1 MPAPV
6 TSQLCKN
13 GDPGP
18 QSFASQLPEPHADL
32 GRFDLDRQTISVTGP
47 VDANLTAGGRQ
58 RQTSTLACLSPL
70 PSLIQMPFDERV
82 QAGIEI
88 KQGSRVPVPVDDRVS
103 ARGDLAWAISVGGI
117 GVVGFAVLLLFT
129 WYYAATLFLIFA
141 GMLLGVALNAM
152 TNLLGRVIQLPHALR
167 LTIVC
172 LVLAGLLSGVVFLG
186 GTTIAQQAKVLS
198 DTIKSQLV
206 TVKGFLEKNGIDTG
220 YFDLGNPA
228 ATAPGS
234 PSSETPAA
242 APARTLPSASEFASS
257 GGAIVSQTLKLLL
270 GTLSAVGNFFIVLFL
285 GLTFAAQP
293 NVYRKGLLFM
303 APARHR
309 DRATIIVDRIGD
321 TLERWL
327 IAQILTMAAVFL
339 VTWIGLALIGIQ
351 SSFILGIQAGLLAFI
366 PTVGA
371 LLAGLI
377 VVLAS
382 LASGWVAAL
391 SAFLLFLGV
400 HALESYILT
409 PIIQRQALDIPPA
422 TLFAFQILLGVVFGI
437 WGLALALPLM
447 AIVKVM
453 IDYFKAEE
461 ITPAAAAA

>member
-1 MPAPV
+1 VA
-6 TSQLCKN
+6 
-13 GDPGP
+13 
-18 QSFASQLPEPHADL
+18 
-32 GRFDLDRQTISVTGP
+32 
-47 VDANLTAGGRQ
+47 
-58 RQTSTLACLSPL
+58 
-70 PSLIQMPFDERV
+70 
-82 QAGIEI
+82 
-88 KQGSRVPVPVDDRVS
+88 VS
-103 ARGDLAWAISVGGI
+103 AENRLQDRNNLVWAISVGGMAT
-117 GVVGFAVLLLFT
+117 VVFAVLVLFT

-152 TNLLGRVIQLPHALR
+152 TAMLGRVVPLPHALR

-172 LVLAGLLSGVVFLG
+172 LVLAALLSGVIFLG
-186 GTTIAQQAKVLS
+186 GATIAQQATALS
-198 DTIKSQLV
+198 GTIKSQLV
-206 TVKGFLEKNGIDTG
+206 NVKAFLEGHGIDTS
-220 YFDLGNPA
+220 YFDLGNA
-228 ATAPGS
+228 GASQASSTS
-234 PSSETPAA
+234 PSPGAETAHS
-242 APARTLPSASEFASS
+242 LPGAGALASS

-270 GTLSAVGNFFIVLFL
+270 GTVSAVGNFFIVLFL

-293 NVYRKGLLFM
+293 GVYRKGLLYM

-309 DRATIIVDRIGD
+309 ARATVIVDRIGE

-327 IAQILTMAAVFL
+327 IAQIITMFAVFL
-339 VTWIGLALIGIQ
+339 VTWIGLAIIGIQ

-371 LLAGLI
+371 LLAGVI

-382 LASGWVAAL
+382 LASGWVAAA
-391 SAFLLFLGV
+391 SAFALFLGV

-447 AIVKVM
+447 AIAKVL
-453 IDYFKAEE
+453 IDHFKADDASPE
-461 ITPAAAAA
+461 AAT

>member
-1 MPAPV
+1 M
-6 TSQLCKN
+6 
-13 GDPGP
+13 
-18 QSFASQLPEPHADL
+18 
-32 GRFDLDRQTISVTGP
+32 TISA
-47 VDANLTAGGRQ
+47 DHR
-58 RQTSTLACLSPL
+58 LA
-70 PSLIQMPFDERV
+70 
-82 QAGIEI
+82 
-88 KQGSRVPVPVDDRVS
+88 
-103 ARGDLAWAISVGGI
+103 ARNDLAWAISVGGI
-117 GVVGFAVLLLFT
+117 GVVAFAALLVFA
-129 WYYAATLFLIFA
+129 WHFAATLFLIFA

-152 TNLLGRVIQLPHALR
+152 TNMLGRWVRLPHSLR

-186 GTTIAQQAKVLS
+186 GSTIVQQATALS
-198 DTIKSQLV
+198 GTIKSQLV
-206 TVKGFLEKNGIDTG
+206 GVKAFLERNGVDTS
-220 YFDLGNPA
+220 YFELGNLA
-228 ATAPGS
+228 ATPTD
-234 PSSETPAA
+234 SSTPATSS
-242 APARTLPSASEFASS
+242 APATHNLPSAGAIASG

-270 GTLSAVGNFFIVLFL
+270 GTVSAVGNFFIVLFL

-293 NVYRKGLLFM
+293 SVYRKGLLFM
-303 APARHR
+303 APVRHR
-309 DRATIIVDRIGD
+309 ARATAIVDRIGE

-327 IAQILTMAAVFL
+327 IAQIITMFAVFL
-339 VTWIGLALIGIQ
+339 VTWIGLSIIGIQ

-371 LLAGLI
+371 LLGGLI

-382 LASGWVAAL
+382 LASGWVAAA
-391 SAFLLFLGV
+391 SAFALFLGI

-453 IDYFKAEE
+453 IDHFKANEPPE
-461 ITPAAAAA
+461 AVAA

>member
-1 MPAPV
+1 
-6 TSQLCKN
+6 
-13 GDPGP
+13 
-18 QSFASQLPEPHADL
+18 LPN
-32 GRFDLDRQTISVTGP
+32 S
-47 VDANLTAGGRQ
+47 
-58 RQTSTLACLSPL
+58 
-70 PSLIQMPFDERV
+70 
-82 QAGIEI
+82 
-88 KQGSRVPVPVDDRVS
+88 VDDRIS

-117 GVVGFAVLLLFT
+117 GIVGFAALLLFA
-129 WYYAATLFLIFA
+129 WYFAATLFLIFA

-152 TNLLGRVIQLPHALR
+152 SNLLGRVIRLPHALR

-172 LVLAGLLSGVVFLG
+172 MVLAGLLSGVVFLG

-206 TVKGFLEKNGIDTG
+206 TVKGFLEKNGVDTS
-220 YFDLGNPA
+220 YFNLGNASTTPA
-228 ATAPGS
+228 AGAPA
-234 PSSETPAA
+234 SETPAA
-242 APARTLPSASEFASS
+242 PAAPRNLPSASEFASS

-270 GTLSAVGNFFIVLFL
+270 GTVSAVGNFFIVLFL

-293 NVYRKGLLFM
+293 SVYRSGLLFLT
-303 APARHR
+303 PARQR
-309 DRATIIVDRIGD
+309 PRATIIVDRIGE

-391 SAFLLFLGV
+391 SAFGLFLGV
-400 HALESYILT
+400 HALESYVLT

-453 IDYFKAEE
+453 INYFKAEE
-461 ITPAAAAA
+461 KAPVAVAA

>member
-1 MPAPV
+1 VAV
-6 TSQLCKN
+6 S
-13 GDPGP
+13 
-18 QSFASQLPEPHADL
+18 A
-32 GRFDLDRQTISVTGP
+32 
-47 VDANLTAGGRQ
+47 
-58 RQTSTLACLSPL
+58 
-70 PSLIQMPFDERV
+70 
-82 QAGIEI
+82 
-88 KQGSRVPVPVDDRVS
+88 DDRPL
-103 ARGDLAWAISVGGI
+103 ARNDLAWAISVGGI
-117 GVVGFAVLLLFT
+117 GVVGFAALLLFT

-141 GMLLGVALNAM
+141 GVLLGVALNAM
-152 TNLLGRVIQLPHALR
+152 TTMLGHLVRLPHALR

-186 GTTIAQQAKVLS
+186 GSTIAQQATVLS

-206 TVKGFLEKNGIDTG
+206 SVKAFLDRNGIDTS
-220 YFDLGNPA
+220 YFDLGNPGA
-228 ATAPGS
+228 STT
-234 PSSETPAA
+234 SSTPATPGP
-242 APARTLPSASEFASS
+242 APTHNLPSAGALASS

-270 GTLSAVGNFFIVLFL
+270 GTLSVVGNFFIVLFL

-293 NVYRKGLLFM
+293 SVYRKGLLYM
-303 APARHR
+303 TPARHR
-309 DRATIIVDRIGD
+309 PRATVIVDRIGE

-327 IAQILTMAAVFL
+327 IAQIITMVAVFL

-377 VVLAS
+377 VVIAS
-382 LASGWVAAL
+382 LASGWVAAV
-391 SAFLLFLGV
+391 SALVLFLGV

-422 TLFAFQILLGVVFGI
+422 TLFGFQILLGVVFGI

-453 IDYFKAEE
+453 IDYFKADEV
-461 ITPAAAAA
+461 PAETAA